1 MLKRFDFENN
11 LDLAHHLAR
20 AVATDMMVDI
30 TTKGRA
36 SLAVSG
42 GSTPKSF
49 FQILAKNQ
57 DVPWEKTII
66 TLVDERWVDA
76 SSERSNAR
84 LVKENLMQGP
94 AAKARFLPLFSGG
107 AAPDEKAVAH
117 TNASLSA
124 HLPLPFSAVILG
136 MGNDGH
142 TASFFPKGDT
152 LDAALSEAGP
162 ALAIR
167 APGAG
172 EARITLTLPTL
183 LQTRS
188 LYLHIEGTAKRQTLE
203 VALAGNEIEQMPVR
217 AVLFQGQ
224 KTLQTYWCP

>member
-1 MLKRFDFENN
+1 MLKRFDFENS
-11 LDLAHHLAR
+11 LDLANQLAK
-20 AVATDMMVDI
+20 AVAQDLRADI
-30 TTKGRA
+30 ELKGQA

-49 FQILAKNQ
+49 FQILANVEHL
-57 DVPWEKTII
+57 DWEKIAI

-76 SSERSNAR
+76 TSERSNAR
-84 LVKENLMQGP
+84 LVKEILMQGE

-107 AAPDEKAVAH
+107 EEPDKKAVAKI
-117 TNASLSA
+117 NASLLA
-124 HLPLPFSAVILG
+124 HLPMPFSAVILG

-152 LDAALSEAGP
+152 LDEALSGTGP
-162 ALAIR
+162 ALAIH

-183 LQTRS
+183 LQTKS
-188 LYLHIEGTAKRQTLE
+188 LYLHIEGAQKRQTLE
-203 VALAGNEIEQMPVR
+203 VALAGGKIEQMPVR
-217 AVLFQGQ
+217 AVLFQKQ
-224 KTLQTYWCP
+224 KPLLAYWCP